1 MIAGE
6 GFREKR
12 MVALASVGTA
22 LLLVCLKTFLTI
34 WTGSL
39 GVLSETLHSG
49 LDLVAAIITYLSLRV
64 SEKPADA
71 DHPYGHAKVESFSA
85 FVETALLVMTAF
97 YIIAEALERLV
108 RGGHTIRPSLM
119 AVGLLGIMVVLD
131 MLRARKLTS
140 VARKFPSEALEAD
153 ALHFSTDVW
162 STSVVLCG
170 VLAVWVGQR
179 FGLPWLRFVDPLSAL
194 CVAGVIL
201 WVGSRLGRR
210 TLESLLDVAPIG
222 LQDQISDAVK
232 GVEGVISMERLRM
245 RRAGQ
250 RYFVDVT
257 ITLPR
262 TESLEQ
268 AHAASMAV
276 EQRIGQIVP
285 ADVVVHM
292 EPRARI
298 NEPLL
303 ETIRAIA
310 HRRGVSVHDLSAH
323 HFDGG
328 VFVDL
333 HLEVDQ
339 HSTLR
344 EAHRVAA
351 GLEEEIFQAAGS
363 KASVNIHIEP
373 LATEIDDA
381 EEMRGLS
388 RSVQDFVNSLPA
400 EYHELKNCHE
410 VHVRRTE
417 HKIVVSCHCAMDGE
431 LAITQI
437 HDVTAAL
444 EDRVKEHFPQVF
456 RVTIHPEPVEE
467 S

>member
-1 MIAGE
+1 
-6 GFREKR
+6 

-22 LLLVCLKTFLTI
+22 LVLVCLKTFLTI
-34 WTGSL
+34 YTGSL

-49 LDLVAAIITYLSLRV
+49 LDLVAAVITYLSLRV
-64 SEKPADA
+64 SEKPADE

-97 YIIAEALERLV
+97 YIIGEALERLV
-108 RGGHTIRPSLM
+108 RGTYTMRPSLM
-119 AVGLLGIMVVLD
+119 AVALLGVMVILD
-131 MLRARKLTS
+131 MFRARKLTN

-162 STSVVLCG
+162 STSVVLLG
-170 VLAVWVGQR
+170 VLAVWIGQR
-179 FGLPWLRFVDPLSAL
+179 YGLPWLRYVDSLSAL
-194 CVAGVIL
+194 VVAGVIL

-210 TLESLLDVAPIG
+210 TMESLLDVAPLG
-222 LQDQISDAVK
+222 LQEQVSAAVRGVK
-232 GVEGVISMERLRM
+232 GVLSMERLRM

-292 EPRARI
+292 EPRARS
-298 NEPLL
+298 NETLL
-303 ETIRAIA
+303 EAIRAIA

-333 HLEVDQ
+333 HMEVDE

-351 GLEEEIFQAAGS
+351 GLEEEIFQAAGA
-363 KASVNIHIEP
+363 KAAVNIHIEP
-373 LATEIDDA
+373 LATAIDDA

-388 RSVQDFVNSLPA
+388 GAVQDFINTLPA
-400 EYHELKNCHE
+400 EYHELKDCHE

-417 HKIVVSCHCAMDGE
+417 HKIVVSCHCAMDGD

-437 HDVTAAL
+437 HDVTATL
-444 EDRVKEHFPQVF
+444 EDRVKEKFPQIF
-456 RVTIHPEPVEE
+456 RVTIHPEPVGEA
-467 S
+467 

>member
-22 LLLVCLKTFLTI
+22 LVLVCLKTFLTI

-108 RGGHTIRPSLM
+108 RGVHPIRPSLM
-119 AVGLLGIMVVLD
+119 AVGLLGVMVAMD
-131 MLRARKLTS
+131 MFRARKLTS
-140 VARKFPSEALEAD
+140 VARRFPSEALEAD

-162 STSVVLCG
+162 STSVVLVG
-170 VLAVWVGQR
+170 MLAIWIGQR
-179 FGLPWLRFVDPLSAL
+179 FGLPWLRYVDPVSAL
-194 CVAGVIL
+194 AVAGVIL
-201 WVGSRLGRR
+201 WVGSRLGMR
-210 TLESLLDVAPIG
+210 TMESLLDVAPLG
-222 LQDQISDAVK
+222 LQEQVSDAVRGVK
-232 GVEGVISMERLRM
+232 GVLSMERLRM

-276 EQRIGQIVP
+276 EQRIGQIVS

-292 EPRARI
+292 EPRARG
-298 NEPLL
+298 NETLL
-303 ETIRAIA
+303 EIIRAIA
-310 HRRGVSVHDLSAH
+310 QRRAVSVHDLSAH

-333 HLEVDQ
+333 HMEVDE

-351 GLEEEIFQAAGS
+351 GLEEEIFQAAGA
-363 KASVNIHIEP
+363 KAAVNIHIEP
-373 LATEIDDA
+373 LATAIDDA
-381 EEMRGLS
+381 EEMRDLG
-388 RSVQDFVNSLPA
+388 RAVQDFINSLPA
-400 EYHELKNCHE
+400 EFCELKDCHE

-431 LAITQI
+431 LPITQI
-437 HDVTAAL
+437 HDVTATL
-444 EDRVKEHFPQVF
+444 EDRVKEHFPQIF
-456 RVTIHPEPVEE
+456 RVTIHPEPVGET
-467 S
+467 